1 MLRYI
6 LRKLVLFLISLL
18 VSSLVIFAVLE
29 VIPGDPAQFMLGIG
43 ATEATLAALRHELG
57 LDVAPHERYLNWIGG
72 MLRGDFGIS
81 YTYRTPVI
89 ETVLERLTVSL
100 PLALMALG
108 LVLLLAP
115 ILAVLARIIGAA
127 CLTG

>member
-72 MLRGDFGIS
+72 MLRGIS
-81 YTYRTPVI
+81 ASHTP
-89 ETVLERLTVSL
+89 
-100 PLALMALG
+100 
-108 LVLLLAP
+108 
-115 ILAVLARIIGAA
+115 
-127 CLTG
+127 TGHRSSKPCWNGSPCRCHWR